1 MSWQLVVVFLLF
13 LISRFLF
20 LTKFPHFYDSPEYLR
35 LSQENSLSSAL
46 TKSHESIH
54 PIYIF
59 FIQISSRLYNFMNF
73 KDFITPVSFVSAFF
87 GFLTLICFYFLIKR
101 LFNKQTAFLSLI
113 PLTFFPHLWLIQTNI
128 MHESVDHFLL
138 IVSLL
143 FFDIFL
149 TNKKLI
155 NIFISFLFLLLAFVN
170 FSGNLIWAPIF
181 IGLYIFRKNKYDFN

>member
-1 MSWQLVVVFLLF
+1 MEIIIGIF
-13 LISRFLF
+13 LITRFFF
-20 LTKFPHFYDSPEYLR
+20 LASFPHFYDSPEYLK
-35 LSQENSLSSAL
+35 LSQEKNLALALS
-46 TKSHESIH
+46 KSHESIH
-54 PIYIF
+54 PIYLF
-59 FIQISSRLYNFMNF
+59 LIQTAQKIYNFINI
-73 KDFITPVSFVSAFF
+73 KDFIDFTTPLSFISALF
-87 GFLTLICFYFLIKR
+87 GFLTFICFYFLIKR